1 MEQQALMLSAE
12 DKAKIKNIIEVGVR
26 TSQEI
31 ADLRAGLSESVK
43 ELAAEL
49 EIKPAVINK
58 AIRVAFKS
66 SVSSLQDE
74 VDTVEE
80 ILHAAGRL

>member
-74 VDTVEE
+74 VDVVEE
-80 ILHAAGRL
+80 ILHAAGRA

>member
-74 VDTVEE
+74 VDVVEE